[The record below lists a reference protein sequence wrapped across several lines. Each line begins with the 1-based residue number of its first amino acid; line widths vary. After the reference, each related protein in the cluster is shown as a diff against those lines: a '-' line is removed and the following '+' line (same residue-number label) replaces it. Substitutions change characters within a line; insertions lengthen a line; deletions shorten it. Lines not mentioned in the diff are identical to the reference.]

1 MSECPAEFLCSV
13 CKDVVSLAVMMP
25 CCAGSACEEC
35 AKNNIDIY
43 GSCPLCLAHSKC
55 EDLIPYRMLRDKVKK
70 YLESIKKNQPPDGC
84 PCHPPLAD
92 LAPPEEA
99 QSLGE
104 EAPVL
109 KTVWLQPEDD
119 PLFQFEVAMRE
130 IDAKK
135 STTEMIG
142 SPKLAKNSLLIED
155 QYLED
160 VSSDEF
166 DVEDSEKDQ
175 AEKNL
180 PGYEERSVSDVA
192 NMEVHPAHSRGES
205 EEDSFE
211 EAANNEEEIQPKTME
226 REKEKV
232 KKALEHAL
240 RNMDNYDEE
249 RIAKMSKLLEASQ
262 SKRKSKRKK
271 EKKKKHKKVKIK
283 EKTLKKLLEKEII
296 KEEVIEKLIRK
307 KKKKKN
313 KKRVSEK
320 SSRDDLPLVSEDEGL
335 SQGDV
340 FQPIQV
346 RLRRFL
352 FES

>member
-1 MSECPAEFLCSV
+1 MSGCPAEFLCTV

-70 YLESIKKNQPPDGC
+70 YLESIKKYQPPDD
-84 PCHPPLAD
+84 CHPPLTD
-92 LAPPEEA
+92 LAPPAKA
-99 QSLGE
+99 QSVCE
-104 EAPVL
+104 ETPVL

-135 STTEMIG
+135 SSTQMVG
-142 SPKLAKNSLLIED
+142 SPRLAKNSLLIED

-166 DVEDSEKDQ
+166 DVEVSEKDQ

-180 PGYEERSVSDVA
+180 PGYEERSVSHVVTIG
-192 NMEVHPAHSRGES
+192 VHPAHSRGES

-211 EAANNEEEIQPKTME
+211 EAANNEEEIQPKKME
-226 REKEKV
+226 YEKEKV
-232 KKALEHAL
+232 RRALEHAL

-296 KEEVIEKLIRK
+296 KEEVLEKLIRK

-320 SSRDDLPLVSEDEGL
+320 SSHDDIPLVSGDEGP
-335 SQGDV
+335 SQGDS

>member
-1 MSECPAEFLCSV
+1 
-13 CKDVVSLAVMMP
+13 
-25 CCAGSACEEC
+25 
-35 AKNNIDIY
+35 
-43 GSCPLCLAHSKC
+43 
-55 EDLIPYRMLRDKVKK
+55 
-70 YLESIKKNQPPDGC
+70 
-84 PCHPPLAD
+84 
-92 LAPPEEA
+92 
-99 QSLGE
+99 
-104 EAPVL
+104 
-109 KTVWLQPEDD
+109 
-119 PLFQFEVAMRE
+119 
-130 IDAKK
+130 
-135 STTEMIG
+135 
-142 SPKLAKNSLLIED
+142 
-155 QYLED
+155 
-160 VSSDEF
+160 
-166 DVEDSEKDQ
+166 
-175 AEKNL
+175 
-180 PGYEERSVSDVA
+180 
-192 NMEVHPAHSRGES
+192 
-205 EEDSFE
+205 
-211 EAANNEEEIQPKTME
+211 ME

-346 RLRRFL
+346 RLRRFP